1 MHNLTLSHLQLS
13 PLRLNLC
20 FTSMYMDVKAV
31 QKKQFSPMLL
41 TKVVLASCWLLFTD
55 VSPTTLFTSF
65 CRVAVGSIRE
75 FKINDATE
83 ATTPQNLHT

>member
-1 MHNLTLSHLQLS
+1 
-13 PLRLNLC
+13 
-20 FTSMYMDVKAV
+20 
-31 QKKQFSPMLL
+31 MLL

-75 FKINDATE
+75 FKINDATKFAYLIDKNKSFARPSRAFFNSVHFFQVLDKS
-83 ATTPQNLHT
+83 AT